1 LYDLDRNEVVSA
13 FLCQLRTAPASVL
26 LLDYD
31 GTLAPF
37 QPNRAHA
44 YPYPGILP
52 LLESIAQSNRK
63 KVIIISGRPVVELKT
78 LLRPLTNLELWGSH
92 GLEHELSDGSY
103 RKLTIHQQTLTL
115 LSQAQEWLAAE
126 GLSSQAEIKPGGI
139 AVHWR
144 GMPNAEVKKV
154 ETATRNGFRVFAGKS
169 GLKMPQFEAGLELR
183 VAHPNKGD
191 AVSSILEGLHPD
203 VKVAYLGD
211 DLTDEDAFHT
221 LTNRGLTVLVRRAFR
236 ETCAQ
241 TWLKPPHELIGF
253 LEQWWSCI
261 SK

>member
-1 LYDLDRNEVVSA
+1 MVSA

-52 LLESIAQSNRK
+52 LLESIAQSNRT

-78 LLRPLTNLELWGSH
+78 LLRLLTNLELWGSH

-103 RKLTIHQQTLTL
+103 RKSTIHQQTLTL
-115 LSQAQEWLAAE
+115 LSEAQEWLAAE
-126 GLSSQAEIKPGGI
+126 GLSSRAEIKPGGI

-144 GMPNAEVKKV
+144 GMPNAEIGKI
-154 ETATRNGFRVFAGKS
+154 EAATRNGFRAFAGKS
-169 GLKMPQFEAGLELR
+169 GSR
-183 VAHPNKGD
+183 CY
-191 AVSSILEGLHPD
+191 SS
-203 VKVAYLGD
+203 K
-211 DLTDEDAFHT
+211 
-221 LTNRGLTVLVRRAFR
+221 LVWNYASLIRTR
-236 ETCAQ
+236 EMQ
-241 TWLKPPHELIGF
+241 
-253 LEQWWSCI
+253 
-261 SK
+261 